1 MSTRRKE
8 RRSRQRSR
16 RCTKT
21 SPPFARKDTK
31 RKRKKEKRERERERE
46 RERIK
51 QLRSGTR
58 IGSIHHRQIRAR
70 RLERRKKLEKRPRRR
85 TCTAS
90 LVVTGDVVAISSRLF
105 PRAQHERKD
114 GDKDQQTPVGTNF
127 EDAGIG
133 TRHPIRRLFCS
144 FFIFFLFMLCLYTL
158 SSKRTTYVY
167 LLHALALTSL
177 RLHPVRRRRRRRRRR
192 RQRRSDFPRI

>member
-16 RCTKT
+16 RCIKT

-58 IGSIHHRQIRAR
+58 IGSIHHRQIRDAR
-70 RLERRKKLEKRPRRR
+70 CLERRKKLEKRPRRR

-133 TRHPIRRLFCS
+133 TRQSDDFFVPFLLS
-144 FFIFFLFMLCLYTL
+144 FFYVVFIYSLVETNY
-158 SSKRTTYVY
+158 STYVY

-177 RLHPVRRRRRRRRRR
+177 RLHVRRRRRRRRRR

>member
-16 RCTKT
+16 RCIKT

-31 RKRKKEKRERERERE
+31 RKRKKEKRERERENQ
-46 RERIK
+46 K
-51 QLRSGTR
+51 QLKNARSGTR
-58 IGSIHHRQIRAR
+58 IGSIHHRQIRASR
-70 RLERRKKLEKRPRRR
+70 RLERRKKQEKRPRRR

-177 RLHPVRRRRRRRRRR
+177 RLHPVRRRRRRRR
-192 RQRRSDFPRI
+192 QRRSDFPRI